1 MPAAPAGA
9 DYTALLYPKTRRP
22 VKERRFTPLRQTA
35 QTRLTRDG
43 SFVHKIRLQ
52 KKI

>member
-22 VKERRFTPLRQTA
+22 VKERRFTPSAKL
-35 QTRLTRDG
+35 
-43 SFVHKIRLQ
+43 HKPG
-52 KKI
+52 